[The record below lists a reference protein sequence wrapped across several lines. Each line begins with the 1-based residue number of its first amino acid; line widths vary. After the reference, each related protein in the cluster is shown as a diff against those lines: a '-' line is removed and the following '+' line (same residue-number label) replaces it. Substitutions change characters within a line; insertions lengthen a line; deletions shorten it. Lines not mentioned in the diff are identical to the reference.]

1 MLLLFA
7 VIAVALVFE
16 FLNGFHD
23 TANSVSCAVGT
34 KVLTPNRAIGLAA
47 AMNLCGA
54 LAGSAVAT
62 TVGTG
67 LVQAQYVTSATLI
80 CALGGAVLWN
90 LVTWLFGLPSS
101 SSHALIG
108 GLIGAGIASAGNNL
122 NVVIWSAPVPGKPWY
137 AWGGLLYKVIIPMFS
152 SPLIGFVGGFLA
164 MTFVYTLL
172 NSVTASTANRL
183 FRRGQLFSTA
193 FLGFSQGSNDAQKTM
208 GIIALAL
215 FTSTQSGALNHAP
228 GCLGFMQT
236 QEFHVPLW
244 VKLLCACTMAAGTAS
259 GGRRIIKTLG
269 LKMAKLQPANGFT
282 ADTTAASVLLGAAAM
297 GMPVSTTHAVST
309 SIMGTGTARNP
320 KTMRWH
326 VVESIIWTWLMTLP
340 ATALAAYGLMRLINL
355 LHGAP

>member
-7 VIAVALVFE
+7 VISVALVFE

-23 TANSVSCAVGT
+23 TTNSVSCVVGT
-34 KVLTPNRAIGLAA
+34 KVLTPNRAIALASV
-47 AMNLCGA
+47 MNLCGA

-62 TVGTG
+62 TVGKG
-67 LVQAQYVTSATLI
+67 LVQAEYVTSATLM
-80 CALGGAVLWN
+80 CALGGAILWN
-90 LVTWLFGLPSS
+90 LATWLMGLPSS

-108 GLIGAGIASAGNNL
+108 GLIGAAIASAGNSL
-122 NVVIWSAPVPGKPWY
+122 SVVIWSAPVAGKAWY

-152 SPLIGFVGGFLA
+152 SPVIGFVGGFLA
-164 MTFVYTLL
+164 MGLVYTLL
-172 NSVTASTANRL
+172 SSATATRVNRV

-215 FTSTQSGALNHAP
+215 FTSTQSGALDQAP
-228 GCLGFMQT
+228 NCFGFLKT
-236 QEFHVPLW
+236 HEFHVPLW

-269 LKMAKLQPANGFT
+269 RKMAKLQPANGFT
-282 ADTTAASVLLGAAAM
+282 ADTTAASVLLAGAAM
-297 GMPVSTTHAVST
+297 GMPVSTTHAVAT
-309 SIMGTGTARNP
+309 SIMGAGTARNP

-326 VVESIIWTWLMTLP
+326 VVESIVWTWFMTLP
-340 ATALAAYGLMRLINL
+340 ATALMAYGLMRLLRLFSI
-355 LHGAP
+355 H